1 MRRLNGA
8 LDDDRR
14 WGWAR
19 AAAIALL
26 GALVLSACGGSGG
39 GRPHLTTTQGGTG
52 LQISFPGSAQVSTP
66 VVGQVL
72 TAASSGGVALTH
84 GVRWQSCASTGGR
97 CIKLAATSSG
107 SYTVASGDVGSV
119 IRAHAGGQTAT
130 TGAVGSV
137 GAPGPAAGCSTTVRP
152 GTNLQLELA
161 RANSGDVVCLAA
173 GSYGDVELSGISHS
187 STVTLAPVPGATVHL
202 GALVFV
208 GPKTTSNLT
217 VQGLYID
224 GGVAVRIGT
233 PQGLV
238 FQYDT
243 IQNIPRGFAYYFY
256 ANGSSSGSYTQS
268 GVKILYNQIDHV
280 GACLEVDG
288 GRSLAA
294 NFTFSHN
301 VCGPG
306 IGAGA
311 TVATEASHYVQIG
324 GITGATVDD
333 NAFLGPMDPN
343 YVNAGL
349 HNNVLHVFGSSSGIA
364 FAGNLMWHTQ
374 SRGQTILLEEGYLD
388 NVTIADNLDVED
400 PRCDTAG
407 QCSAYAVFVANSHG
421 LGVQHNTII
430 DSYYG
435 ALLTRGGGAGYPEG
449 RGYDVSRN
457 IIVSAKS
464 GSANLAFENC
474 SAQCTVDYNVTNDQ
488 SAHQPGTTHAVAHWS
503 PRWGSTTWAPTT
515 PFGGPPPTYWRAAGL
530 PWDAGYQGL
539 VGP

>member
-8 LDDDRR
+8 LHDDRR
-14 WGWAR
+14 RGGAR

-26 GALVLSACGGSGG
+26 GTLVLTACGGSGG
-39 GRPHLTTTQGGTG
+39 APSLTTAQDGTG
-52 LQISFPGSAQVSTP
+52 LQITFPGSAQMSTP

-72 TAASSGGVALTH
+72 TPSSSGGVAVSH
-84 GVRWQSCASTGGR
+84 GARWQSCASSAGHCTR
-97 CIKLAATSSG
+97 IAAAPSG
-107 SYTVASGDVGSV
+107 TYTVASGDVGRV
-119 IRAHAGGQTAT
+119 IRVRADGETAT
-130 TGAVGSV
+130 TGAVGGV

-161 RANSGDVVCLAA
+161 RANAGDVVCLAA

-187 STVTLAPVPGATVHL
+187 SAVTLAPVPGATVHL

-233 PQGLV
+233 PHGLV

-243 IQNIPRGFAYYFY
+243 IHDIPRGFAYYFY
-256 ANGSSSGSYTQS
+256 ANGSSAGSYTQS
-268 GVKILYNQIDHV
+268 GVKVLYNQIDHV

-288 GRSLAA
+288 GRSLASD
-294 NFTFSHN
+294 FTFSHN

-324 GITGATVDD
+324 GVTGATVDD

-343 YVNAGL
+343 YITAGL
-349 HNNVLHVFGSSSGIA
+349 HNNVLHVFGSSSGID
-364 FAGNLMWHTQ
+364 FSGNLMWHTQ
-374 SRGQTILLEEGYLD
+374 SRGQTLLLEEGQLD
-388 NVTIADNLDVED
+388 DVTIANNLDVED
-400 PRCDTAG
+400 PRCDSAG
-407 QCSAYAVFVANSHG
+407 QCSAYAVFVDDAHG
-421 LGVQHNTII
+421 LRVQHNTIV

-435 ALLTRGGGAGYPEG
+435 VLLTRGGGVGYPDG

-457 IIVSAKS
+457 VIVSART
-464 GSANLAFENC
+464 GSANLSYQNC
-474 SAQCTVDYNVTNDQ
+474 SAQCAVGYNVTGDR
-488 SAHQPGTTHAVAHWS
+488 SAHQRGGTQALAHWA
-503 PRWGSTTWAPTT
+503 PRWGSTAWEPTI
-515 PFGGPPPTYWRAAGL
+515 PFAGPPPSYRRAIGL